1 VAREIT
7 VRDNACVRRILSR
20 GAIPGLVLLLIL
32 AVGLGV
38 AWLGPA
44 RPVGAPDTR
53 HVPVRAEHV
62 VRAPADR
69 APADRAQADRAQA
82 PAWQV
87 LAARRDPA
95 DARACGGLP
104 QFPDGTAAQIMA
116 GRLTIAPF
124 KSVVIDPAGN
134 GDIDWAMNPYNDPT
148 WVLDFQTGTW
158 IEALVEAYLAGGP
171 HAAAYQARAKAIL
184 TSWIAGVPLASQ
196 NPETLMCSAEAFPGQ
211 AWIHDQ
217 IPVALGYYAANWQ
230 GAYNHGL
237 SQDLELLRAGCAY
250 PRTEWGGQP
259 LYWRQLA
266 RQQMIDSFQPNQYGP
281 AVDAQGATNEQATG
295 YANFTFGLWTSAEA
309 DLAACRLPPLPAS
322 DQARIANMTTFLAL
336 ATQPDGRLVQIGDT
350 YSITPRDR
358 AGTPLEFAATRGAA
372 GQPPAQ
378 RVGVYAA
385 GYVFGRSGWGTSATF
400 GTMSFYSL
408 RFGPGTQIHGHADHM
423 GLTYYARGR
432 DLIVDSGH
440 DGYANDAYRAYLL
453 SPDAASTLVLP
464 DEPFDPAAAT
474 SLVADDIGATA
485 QFYEFT
491 DTAFGGYVRDRSV
504 YISQAPDFV
513 AVFDRASGGGVY
525 QQLWHLDPGLT
536 VRTAGAGYAVATA
549 PGTELV
555 IRQVALPGQVIP
567 AGSTQVTRGQVNPYQ
582 GWVSGGQNQR
592 TPAPVVTVT
601 RYGDSASILTVI
613 APAAPG
619 TAVSASAV
627 GHGAGW
633 YLLRITIG
641 QTTRTLLV
649 SADGTIKT

>member
-1 VAREIT
+1 
-7 VRDNACVRRILSR
+7 VRDNACVRRIWSR

-32 AVGLGV
+32 AVGLGLGV

-44 RPVGAPDTR
+44 GPVGAPDTR

-69 APADRAQADRAQA
+69 APADRAPA

-124 KSVVIDPAGN
+124 KSVVIDPARN
-134 GDIDWAMNPYNDPT
+134 GDIDWAVNPYNDPT

-266 RQQMIDSFQPNQYGP
+266 RQQMIESFQPNQYGP

-309 DLAACRLPPLPAS
+309 DLAACRQPPLPAS

-592 TPAPVVTVT
+592 TPAPVVTMT

-627 GHGAGW
+627 AHGAGW